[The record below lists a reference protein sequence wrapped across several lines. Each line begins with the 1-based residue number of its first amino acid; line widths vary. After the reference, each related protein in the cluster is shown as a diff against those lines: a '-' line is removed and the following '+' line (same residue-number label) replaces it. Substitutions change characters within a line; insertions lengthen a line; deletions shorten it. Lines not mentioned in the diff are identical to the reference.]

1 MNKKQLIHAV
11 AERAQ
16 LTKVE
21 AGIVLNEF
29 LDAITKAL
37 VAGDK
42 IALVGFG
49 QFSVAHV
56 PKRQG
61 RNPQTGRKL
70 VIDARNKPVFK
81 AGKGLK
87 QAVS

>member
-1 MNKKQLIHAV
+1 MNKKELIHAV
-11 AERAQ
+11 AERAE

-21 AGIVLNEF
+21 AGVILNEF
-29 LDAITKAL
+29 LGAITRAL
-37 VAGDK
+37 VAGEK

-49 QFSVAHV
+49 QFSVTDV

-61 RNPQTGRKL
+61 RNPRTGKKMVIAARK
-70 VIDARNKPVFK
+70 KPVFK

-87 QAVS
+87 DAVS